1 MHPRRLHTTIP
12 RRLRFNLE
20 ARDGRDD
27 HARVAVI
34 APSLPL
40 AKVASVLWIE
50 VNGASRRRGGA
61 LGAVVTV
68 VAVAVTIGGGS
79 MMVAFRPMAMA
90 VAVAIRRGAAAMVM
104 VRGGVV
110 VSTRRVN

>member
-1 MHPRRLHTTIP
+1 
-12 RRLRFNLE
+12 
-20 ARDGRDD
+20 
-27 HARVAVI
+27 
-34 APSLPL
+34 
-40 AKVASVLWIE
+40 
-50 VNGASRRRGGA
+50 
-61 LGAVVTV
+61 
-68 VAVAVTIGGGS
+68 

>member
-1 MHPRRLHTTIP
+1 MHPWRLHTTIP

-61 LGAVVTV
+61 LGAVMTV
-68 VAVAVTIGGGS
+68 VAVAVTIRGGS

-90 VAVAIRRGAAAMVM
+90 VVAIRRGAAAMVM

>member
-40 AKVASVLWIE
+40 AEVASVLWIE

-61 LGAVVTV
+61 LGAVMTV
-68 VAVAVTIGGGS
+68 VAVAVTIRGGS

-90 VAVAIRRGAAAMVM
+90 VVAIRRGAAAMVM